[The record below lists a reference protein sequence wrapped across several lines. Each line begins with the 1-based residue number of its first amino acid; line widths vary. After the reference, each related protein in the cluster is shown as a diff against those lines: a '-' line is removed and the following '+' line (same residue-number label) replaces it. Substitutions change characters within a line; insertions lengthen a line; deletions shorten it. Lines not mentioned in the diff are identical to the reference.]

1 MSDEVLLEQQGHISI
16 VTLNRP
22 DARNAINVAL
32 MQRLSAILDRCETDE
47 NCRVIVLTG
56 AGDKAFSAGMDL
68 KAFAQGERPFN
79 EYGFGGMTLRNF
91 AKPLVGAANGSAFAG
106 GFEMLLMC
114 DIIVAAEHAKFGI
127 PETQIGLFAGAGG
140 LLRLPNRL
148 SPAIASEMA
157 LTAEPITAER
167 AFQLGLVNH
176 VLPGDT
182 VQERALAIAERIA
195 GNAPL
200 AVRASKRVLREV
212 IERGVQATWPL
223 NDELFAKVADSNDAH
238 EGATAFAEKRAPQW
252 RGN

>member
-1 MSDEVLLEQQGHISI
+1 MADEVLLEQHGHVSV

-22 DARNAINVAL
+22 DARNAINLAL
-32 MQRLSAILDRCETDE
+32 MTRLSEILDQCEADD

-79 EYGFGGMTLRNF
+79 EHGFGGMTRRNF
-91 AKPLVGAANGSAFAG
+91 IKPLVGAANGAAFAG

-114 DIIVAAEHAKFGI
+114 DIIVASEHAKFGI

-140 LLRLPNRL
+140 LLRLPTRL

-157 LTAEPITAER
+157 LTAEPISAER

-176 VLPGDT
+176 VLPIEA
-182 VQERALAIAERIA
+182 VVPRARAIADRIA
-195 GNAPL
+195 SNAPL

-212 IERGVQATWPL
+212 IEREVEATWPL
-223 NDELFAKVADSNDAH
+223 NDELFAKVADSTDAH
-238 EGATAFAEKRAPQW
+238 EGATAFAEKRSAQW
-252 RGN
+252 TGH